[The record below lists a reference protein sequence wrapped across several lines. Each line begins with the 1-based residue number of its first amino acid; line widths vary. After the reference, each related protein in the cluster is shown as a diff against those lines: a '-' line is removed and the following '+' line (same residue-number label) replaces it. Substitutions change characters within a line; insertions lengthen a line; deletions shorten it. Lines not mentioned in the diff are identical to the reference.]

1 MSKIKTDLAK
11 PDPELKD
18 FLRNPERF
26 ADIFN
31 GVCFGGNQVLI
42 PENLSEMDTDASG
55 VIVSKEYRES
65 IIRNRDVLKGAVIGT
80 KLIILGEENQVEVD
94 YTMPLRTMVYDGL
107 NYTKEIKGKKKDEL
121 ILTPIITVVLYYG
134 KKQWDGPRCLKDM
147 MGDIPEELQP
157 FISDYKMTLVEVLHD
172 SQYEFHNEDVKMLF
186 EYSQALIRRDRAY
199 IELLDQKYVLN
210 NEVVYAI
217 SKFVDIQEVKDNLL
231 RNGKEKISMCELFD
245 DIRAEGKA
253 EGKAEGICIFV
264 HTLQEMQC
272 DAQKIKY
279 HLMTKFDLTE
289 SDANQFLAL

>member
-18 FLRNPERF
+18 FLRKPERF

-42 PENLSEMDTDASG
+42 PENLREMDTDTSG

-65 IIRNRDVLKGAVIGT
+65 IIRNRDILKGAVIGT

-107 NYTKEIKGKKKDEL
+107 NYTKEIKGKTKDEL
-121 ILTPIITVVLYYG
+121 ILTPIITVVFYYG

-147 MGDIPEELQP
+147 MRDIPEELQP

-186 EYSQALIRRDRAY
+186 EYSQALIRKDRAY

-210 NEVVYAI
+210 NEVIYAI
-217 SKFVDIQEVKDNLL
+217 SKFVDIKEIKGNLL
-231 RNGKEKISMCELFD
+231 RNEKEKISMCELFD

-253 EGKAEGICIFV
+253 EGKAEGIHIFV

-272 DAQKIKY
+272 DTQKIKY

-289 SDANQFLAL
+289 SDANQYLSQ